1 MREGQAS
8 RTAMM
13 VALWR
18 TMADRGVTSV
28 PGFSDP
34 AARAM
39 LTGSFWERALRWL
52 EPVMAD
58 PGSEKAGKF
67 RPWVDML
74 TLRVAFID
82 ALLNDAAAPQVVILG
97 AGMDTRVWRL
107 PVLQGARV
115 FEVDHPATQAH
126 KLARA
131 AEAGPPL
138 VTPTYV
144 TVDFG
149 RDDLADRLKAA
160 GFDPTVRTAWVW
172 EGVIMYLDDAALRTT
187 LRAVRALSAPG
198 STLIAH
204 YHEPDPTGTGWTVR
218 TVLLG
223 WFGEPQIGMRP
234 AAEMEA
240 EVREAGFTLV
250 QDANLEAQAARVG
263 GVPSTDPRA
272 RCSRILLARAT

>member
-1 MREGQAS
+1 ML
-8 RTAMM
+8 

-34 AARAM
+34 AAHHM
-39 LTGSFWERALRWL
+39 LHGGFWSRALRWL

-58 PGSEKAGKF
+58 PSSEKAQKF

-74 TLRVAFID
+74 ALRVAFID
-82 ALLNDAAAPQVVILG
+82 AVLAELACPQVVILG

-107 PVLQGARV
+107 QVLRDAAV
-115 FEVDHPATQAH
+115 YEVDHPATQAI
-126 KLARA
+126 KRARA

-138 VTPTYV
+138 VNPTYV
-144 TVDFG
+144 AVDFG
-149 RDDLADRLKAA
+149 RDDLAERLKAS
-160 GFDPTVRTAWVW
+160 GVDPTLPTAWVW
-172 EGVIMYLDDAALRTT
+172 EGVIMYLDDAALRGT

-204 YHEPDPTGTGWTVR
+204 YHEPDPTRSGR
-218 TVLLG
+218 TIRTILLG

-234 AAEMEA
+234 PERMQAEI
-240 EVREAGFTLV
+240 RDAGLTVLE
-250 QDANLEAQAARVG
+250 DADLDAQVARVG
-263 GVPSTDPRA
+263 GIAPVDARA
-272 RCSRILLARAT
+272 RCSRMLVARAP